1 MPVKIRLTRHGRKG
15 NPYYHIVI
23 ADSRAPR
30 DGRFIE
36 RLGLYD
42 PNTNPAT
49 IEIDFDRSL
58 EWLQKGAQPTET
70 CRAIL
75 SYKGVLMK
83 KHLLDGVKKNAFT
96 EEEAEKR
103 FDAWLKEKES
113 KIEAKREKIR
123 KGVEEE
129 KKKRIEDE
137 SKIREAKAREIAKK
151 YAELEE
157 EAREATAE
165 ESEKT
170 AEPGEEQ
177 QPAPPAGDEKGDV
190 MKEEK
195 HVEEM
200 EKKPE
205 AEEVKEE
212 EKPEA
217 EEMQEEEKPE
227 QEKPKSEASHE
238 VKKEN
243 EKSGAKEDEPEEDAT
258 SKKQEPEKE

>member
-1 MPVKIRLTRHGRKG
+1 MPVKIRLTRHGRKR

-49 IEIDFDRSL
+49 IEIDFDRAL

-83 KHLLDGVKKNAFT
+83 KHLLEGIKKNAFS

-129 KKKRIEDE
+129 KKKRIENE
-137 SKIREAKAREIAKK
+137 SKVREAKAQEIAKK

-165 ESEKT
+165 ESQETVK
-170 AEPGEEQ
+170 PSEEQ
-177 QPAPPAGDEKGDV
+177 QPAPPAGDEKED
-190 MKEEK
+190 
-195 HVEEM
+195 
-200 EKKPE
+200 
-205 AEEVKEE
+205 
-212 EKPEA
+212 
-217 EEMQEEEKPE
+217 
-227 QEKPKSEASHE
+227 

-243 EKSGAKEDEPEEDAT
+243 EDSVAKEDKPEEDAD